1 MQSTFPGADIGRS
14 SPLRAMPYRVMVA
27 HFPARKNETFGRRC
41 QRSLFFPI
49 LEIGRRYG
57 QSNRGGC
64 TDENDREKKAEDV
77 SVPDAF
83 VGSAFGRMSFAASG
97 KQGRAKE

>member
-41 QRSLFFPI
+41 QRSLFFSDTGDWK
-49 LEIGRRYG
+49 EIR
-57 QSNRGGC
+57 
-64 TDENDREKKAEDV
+64 AEQQ
-77 SVPDAF
+77 
-83 VGSAFGRMSFAASG
+83 GRMYG
-97 KQGRAKE
+97 